1 MKRINYRLCKYSFI
15 LVIINF
21 ALLMT
26 GVAESGILRFIP
38 TVSQLFSLLTV
49 VVLLLSGAI
58 RKDGLSRIIV
68 LWVVYVLLNTLFAP
82 NNSLGRFITILE
94 SLYWVST
101 YFIAQYFLSIRESS
115 EKNDRIVLT
124 VFYIIAALALYS
136 IMFKTS
142 KYNEEGVLIAKNV
155 IFFPLLL
162 APWIAS
168 VRSIKNRWIAM
179 IVLILLTFFSL
190 KRSALII
197 VLVCFALMLIDKRNR
212 GTKREV
218 LSHIWVFLLLA
229 GVIGYLGFSP
239 SSPISDIQTRFR
251 NINEDEGNGRLDIYA
266 MVTAS
271 FEMLPTENKIIGAG
285 YKQVQNT
292 LTGGLLDS
300 SLSAHNDF
308 LEVLYDYGI
317 VGEVIFVALLITILF
332 RSIKFVRSKMW
343 CGIPLMMSFMTILI
357 MCLFSNLI
365 IYPTYIL
372 FLSSFWAFAENQHRL
387 QYEHSNH

>member
-1 MKRINYRLCKYSFI
+1 
-15 LVIINF
+15 
-21 ALLMT
+21 MT
-26 GVAESGILRFIP
+26 GVAGSSILRFIP
-38 TVSQLFSLLTV
+38 TVSYLFSLLTV

-58 RKDGLSRIIV
+58 RKDGLSRILV
-68 LWVVYVLLNTLFAP
+68 LWVVYVLINTLFAP

-101 YFIAQYFLSIRESS
+101 YFITQYFVSIKESS
-115 EKNDRIVLT
+115 EKKDRIVLM
-124 VFYIIAALALYS
+124 VFYITAALALYS
-136 IMFKTS
+136 MMFKTS
-142 KYNEEGVLIAKNV
+142 NYNEDGVLIAKNV

-162 APWIAS
+162 APWIATIQS
-168 VRSIKNRWIAM
+168 KKKRWIAM
-179 IVLILLTFFSL
+179 VVLILLTFFSL

-197 VLVCFALMLIDKRNR
+197 ILVCFALMLIDKRNS
-212 GTKREV
+212 GTKSEAS
-218 LSHIWVFLLLA
+218 SHIFVFFLLA
-229 GVIGYLGFSP
+229 GVIGYLSFSP
-239 SSPISDIQTRFR
+239 SSPISDIQTRFQ
-251 NINEDEGNGRLDIYA
+251 NINEDEGNGRLDIYT
-266 MVTAS
+266 MVIHS
-271 FEMLPTENKIIGAG
+271 FEMLPTVNKIIGAG

-292 LTGGLLDS
+292 LTGGVLDS

-343 CGIPLMMSFMTILI
+343 CGIPMMMSFMIILI
-357 MCLFSNLI
+357 MSLFSNLI